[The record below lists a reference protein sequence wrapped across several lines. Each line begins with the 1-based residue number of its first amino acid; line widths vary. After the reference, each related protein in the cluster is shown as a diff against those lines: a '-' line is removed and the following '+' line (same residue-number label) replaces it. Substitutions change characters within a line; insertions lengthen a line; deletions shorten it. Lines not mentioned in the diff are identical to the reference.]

1 MSTEA
6 QLEANA
12 RNAQASTGPRT
23 DAGKAASSR
32 NATKHGLS
40 AAFAVLPHENQQEF
54 DELIEDVRA
63 EHQPV
68 NNHQTFLTQQLA
80 KTWWLLARAQRLEA
94 KAFEHLAGFIEE
106 PEDDPDARIVAALF
120 KSNPSA
126 LTTLQRY
133 SAQAERSYYK
143 AYRELKLAKQIQ
155 NEANAVRK
163 FDSSPDPVTDRI
175 VKGPVPTHPA
185 YDEPA
190 CQYGTQAM
198 NHPAPAASRT
208 CAP

>member
-1 MSTEA
+1 MSTAA

-12 RNAQASTGPRT
+12 RNAQSSTGPRT
-23 DAGKAASSR
+23 DAGKAASSKD
-32 NATKHGLS
+32 ATKHGLS
-40 AAFAVLPHENQQEF
+40 AAFTVLPHEDQQEF

-63 EHQPV
+63 EHRPV
-68 NNHQTFLTQQLA
+68 NSHQTFLTEQLA

-94 KAFEHLAGFIEE
+94 KAFEHLAGLIAD
-106 PEDDPDARIVAALF
+106 PDDDPDARIVAALF
-120 KSNPSA
+120 KTNPNA

-133 SAQAERSYYK
+133 AAQAERSYYK

-155 NEANAVRK
+155 NEAAAVRQ
-163 FDSSPDPVTDRI
+163 FDSPNDAVMDR
-175 VKGPVPTHPA
+175 VAKGPVPTHPA

-198 NHPAPAASRT
+198 NHPAPAASR
-208 CAP
+208 A